1 MVARGYRI
9 LSKTTFEGIL
19 RQLREELV
27 ENGHE
32 ITWSFNGEASEESLV
47 ECEIA
52 TGLALPRDF
61 RGFLRG
67 TNGVKIK
74 IDPEPYLSPDL
85 EIFSP
90 GEIVERYRGLVAQF
104 RERAAD
110 DESHASLGLPQLP
123 PEASWSRLVPFAHY
137 GVGDCLFYA
146 PSGIGSMATVVDM
159 DFEDIQGAIEN
170 TIAQTFDEWLSRV
183 VEFIR
188 VHYRVAYWLFEP

>member
-1 MVARGYRI
+1 M
-9 LSKTTFEGIL
+9 SKTTFEAIL
-19 RQLREELV
+19 EQLCQELA

-32 ITWSFNGEASEESLV
+32 LTWSLNGEASEEGLV
-47 ECEIA
+47 ACEIA
-52 TGLALPRDF
+52 TGIALPTDFRDF
-61 RGFLRG
+61 LRA
-67 TNGVKIK
+67 TNGVSIK

-85 EIFSP
+85 EIYSP

-104 RERAAD
+104 RERAAN
-110 DESHASLGLPQLP
+110 DELHASLGLPQLP

-159 DFEDIQGAIEN
+159 DFEDIEGAIEN

-183 VEFIR
+183 VESIR
-188 VHYRVAYWLFEP
+188 LEYSVAYWLPEP